1 MQKCVESGGRQT
13 GAGSLTPTLSSRC
26 PFPSWVFLDLVH
38 AQSLSHAWL
47 CYSMGCSPQG
57 SSAHGI
63 LQARIL
69 GVGCQFPP
77 PGDHPDPR
85 IEPTSPVPP
94 ALASGFFYYY
104 YYLFTCFNWRIITL
118 QYCDFFFFFCHSSV
132 WISHGNTCTLPSWIP
147 LSLPSPPSPSR
158 FSHSTGRWIL
168 YHCATWEAW
177 ISLMCNFIW

>member
-118 QYCDFFFFFCHSSV
+118 KYCDFFFFFFFAIHQYELAMGIHV
-132 WISHGNTCTLPSWIP
+132 LFHPE
-147 LSLPSPPSPSR
+147 SPSR
-158 FSHSTGRWIL
+158 FPPHPVPLGFRIALAGGFFTTAPPGK
-168 YHCATWEAW
+168 HG
-177 ISLMCNFIW
+177 FH